1 MDSQPSAG
9 QSRGGD
15 SAAGFSLVPWREVA
29 DGVLVSVAQP
39 ESVNLGLVL
48 GRTGALLVDTGSS
61 PEQGAALRAAVA
73 ERTDLPLVGV
83 VITHAHSDH
92 AFGLAA
98 FADVPTFGHES
109 VPAALASAATAE
121 AAARLGV
128 DPAGLRP
135 PAREIAV
142 AVAFD
147 LGDRRVEV
155 AHLGPGHTGGD
166 LVVVVPDA
174 DLLFVGD
181 LVESAPTPE
190 TAAPWWGPDSLP
202 HAWGATLDGVIGLM
216 TAGSRAVPGHGDL
229 VDREFVFG
237 TRGRVAAVS
246 GALTHLVETGVAEA
260 DALAAG
266 SWPYPAAH
274 VAGGVAPG
282 YAALADRGV
291 KGTRPSLP
299 LA

>member
-1 MDSQPSAG
+1 MDQQPTAG
-9 QSRGGD
+9 PARDGAPGPR
-15 SAAGFSLVPWREVA
+15 FSLGPWREVA
-29 DGVLVSVAQP
+29 VGVLVCVAEP
-39 ESVNLGLVL
+39 EGVNLGLVL
-48 GRTGALLVDTGSS
+48 GRAGALLVDTGSS

-73 ERTDLPLVGV
+73 EVTALPLVGV
-83 VITHAHSDH
+83 VVTHAHADH

-98 FADVPTFGHES
+98 FADVPTLGHES
-109 VPAALASAATAE
+109 VPAALAGPASA
-121 AAARLGV
+121 AAARALGL
-128 DPAGLRP
+128 DPAALAP
-135 PAREIAV
+135 PAREVAV
-142 AVAFD
+142 AVAVD
-147 LGDRRVEV
+147 LEDRRVEV
-155 AHLGPGHTGGD
+155 AHLGPGHTAGD

-190 TAAPWWGPDSLP
+190 TGAPWWGSDSVP

-216 TAGSRAVPGHGDL
+216 TAGTRAVPGHGDL

-246 GALTHLVETGVAEA
+246 GELTHLVESGVAEA
-260 DALAAG
+260 DALARG
-266 SWPYPAAH
+266 SWPYPAEH

-282 YAALADRGV
+282 YAALAGRGV
-291 KGTRPSLP
+291 KGTRPTLP

>member
-1 MDSQPSAG
+1 MDSQPPAG
-9 QSRGGD
+9 QPRGGD
-15 SAAGFSLVPWREVA
+15 LAAGFSLSPWTEVA
-29 DGVLVSVAQP
+29 DGVLVCVGQP

-73 ERTDLPLVGV
+73 ARTSLPLVGV
-83 VITHAHSDH
+83 VVTHAHSDH

-98 FADVPTFGHES
+98 FDDVPTFGHES
-109 VPAALASAATAE
+109 VPAALSSAVAAE
-121 AAARLGV
+121 AAAGLGLDAAV
-128 DPAGLRP
+128 LRP

-155 AHLGPGHTGGD
+155 AHLGPGHTEGD

-190 TAAPWWGPDSLP
+190 TAAPWWGADSLP
-202 HAWGATLDGVIGLM
+202 HAWGATLDGVLGLM
-216 TAGSRAVPGHGDL
+216 TATTRAVPGHGEP

-246 GALTHLVETGVAEA
+246 GELTHLVETGVAEA

-266 SWPYPAAH
+266 SWPYPAKH

-282 YAALADRGV
+282 YAALAGRGV
-291 KGTRPSLP
+291 KGTRPTLP